1 MPSYLGFLCG
11 LPISAVCAF
20 LEEVGS
26 GWQWLAVVGSGWQW
40 LAVAILANAPIPD
53 GLGVSA
59 DLMAKVGVR
68 FGAQDVFSCVKV
80 LYASFVFHDVSHS
93 S

>member
-1 MPSYLGFLCG
+1 MAQKADKNVRPNLREC
-11 LPISAVCAF
+11 C
-20 LEEVGS
+20 
-26 GWQWLAVVGSGWQW
+26 WQSWKKF
-40 LAVAILANAPIPD
+40 AVAILANAPIPD

>member
-20 LEEVGS
+20 LEEVDSGWQWLAVVGS

-40 LAVAILANAPIPD
+40 LAVVGSGWQWSFWRML
-53 GLGVSA
+53 LSR
-59 DLMAKVGVR
+59 MASES
-68 FGAQDVFSCVKV
+68 Q
-80 LYASFVFHDVSHS
+80 LT
-93 S
+93 